1 LLKCDEIFAVCQIGR
16 ATTDAGV
23 MSVFELARQAK
34 LSNVGILCTKSD
46 VSWKILLLQT
56 DLRN

>member
-1 LLKCDEIFAVCQIGR
+1 MLKCDEIFAVCQIGR

-34 LSNVGILCTKSD
+34 LSNVGIVCTKSD
-46 VSWKILLLQT
+46 VS
-56 DLRN
+56 